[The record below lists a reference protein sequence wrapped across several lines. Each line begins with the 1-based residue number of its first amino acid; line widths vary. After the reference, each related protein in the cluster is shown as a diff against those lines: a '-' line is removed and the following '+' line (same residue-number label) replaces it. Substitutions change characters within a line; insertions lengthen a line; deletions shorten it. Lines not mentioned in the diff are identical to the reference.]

1 MADQLG
7 TLLRRLRKRS
17 GLTQEQLEARSGVS
31 VRTIRRLETGRSSD
45 HRLGTVNLLA
55 DALEAG
61 PEDRQ
66 RLAATLAGST
76 TELAVSVPGTIP
88 ETFPES
94 VRERAPAAEPAPD
107 PAPAPISIP
116 AQSSRPK
123 ENGTRTRLP
132 IHSDLADAA
141 TELAKEIRRRWQR
154 EEEHRRVHDPFPL
167 PVRWQDAPESL
178 TDHSENIQRLPP
190 GAISQEMDLSG
201 DLGSVAEVYR
211 RILSGRLVVLGR
223 AGSGKSILT
232 IRFVLDQL
240 EAREPH
246 DRVPVIFS
254 LGSWDP
260 TAIALR
266 DWLIDLLVRDHPHLT
281 RRAPDGSTLAAALV
295 DADLVLPVLDGFD
308 EIAEGLRSTALETLN
323 ATSLP
328 LVLTSRRGEFAEAV
342 EETGTPLVWAAG
354 LELTDLTLDDLAAY
368 LPRTARPV
376 PRGDGGSGAVWNP
389 VLARLRAGESGAD
402 TPLARVLSTPLM
414 IILARTMYSG
424 TPGRDPA
431 ELLDTERFPDEN
443 SLEEH
448 LLAGFVPTVYRHR
461 VAERSAVGRPER
473 HRDPE
478 RAEHWLG
485 YLAHHLARLDRDQQ
499 DLAWWRIGDSLRLST
514 RLLSVVVSSAL
525 CVAFAEWFVNL
536 INLPFPI
543 GEALLLGGSLGIAA
557 GLAFGCVHAILARF
571 GTAAFEPAHV
581 RLRLPGAGTG
591 IGHRPVRTFTAR
603 FGAVLLGGFVMGVG
617 CASALALQRWLYYGI
632 PLADDVVIK
641 GTLINMLVLGLIFG
655 AGAGLVFGLMAAFE
669 APLDVTSAATP
680 VGLLVSNRATVARQ
694 VLVLVPMLTLA
705 ITLGGFLITDLLQG
719 VLGTLNWRLS
729 DGLAIGTV
737 GGLGGACSYALSFTA
752 WGRWLVLSRVWLP
765 LTGKLPWDTVAFLDD
780 AYRRG
785 VLRQTGAVYQ
795 FRHIRLQHHLARSY
809 RERQSKYAPAR
820 FGPGA

>member
-1 MADQLG
+1 MTDQLG
-7 TLLRRLRKRS
+7 MLLRRLRKRA

-31 VRTIRRLETGRSSD
+31 VRTIRRLETGGPSD

-66 RLAATLAGST
+66 RLAATLTKPATAAISGAPAPAAGPAVPNSAGVPSRGPASVPAQPSHAAELT
-76 TELAVSVPGTIP
+76 VPHPMRSELALAVTELA
-88 ETFPES
+88 
-94 VRERAPAAEPAPD
+94 R
-107 PAPAPISIP
+107 
-116 AQSSRPK
+116 
-123 ENGTRTRLP
+123 
-132 IHSDLADAA
+132 
-141 TELAKEIRRRWQR
+141 EIRRRWQR

-167 PVRWQDAPESL
+167 PVRWRDAPASL

-190 GAISQEMDLSG
+190 GATSRDMDLSG
-201 DLGSVAEVYR
+201 DLGSVTEVYGR
-211 RILSGRLVVLGR
+211 VLSGRLVVLGR

-232 IRFVLDQL
+232 IRFVLDYL
-240 EAREPH
+240 ETRTAH

-260 TAIALR
+260 TTVALR

-281 RRAPDGSTLAAALV
+281 RRTPEGSTLAAALV

-342 EETGTPLVWAAG
+342 QETGSPLVWAAG
-354 LELTDLTLDDLAAY
+354 LELTDLTVDDLAGY

-376 PRGDGGSGAVWNP
+376 PRGDSGDAAVWTP
-389 VLARLRAGESGAD
+389 VLDRLSAPESGAA
-402 TPLARVLSTPLM
+402 TPLARVLRTPLM
-414 IILARTMYSG
+414 IALARTMYSEA
-424 TPGRDPA
+424 PDSDPA

-448 LLAGFVPTVYRHR
+448 LLAGFVPTVYRR
-461 VAERSAVGRPER
+461 RAAERGAPGHRER
-473 HRDPE
+473 HRDPQ
-478 RAEHWLG
+478 RAERWLS
-485 YLAHHLARLDRDQQ
+485 YLAHHLAQLDGDHQ
-499 DLAWWRIGDSLRLST
+499 DLAWWRVGDSLRRST

-536 INLPFPI
+536 INLPFPV
-543 GEALLLGGSLGIAA
+543 GEALLVGGSMGLAA
-557 GLAFGCVHAILARF
+557 GLAFGCVHAILLRF
-571 GTAAFEPAHV
+571 GAAAFEPAHV

-591 IGHRPVRTFTAR
+591 AGRRPVRTFAAR
-603 FGAVLLGGFVMGVG
+603 FAAVLPGGFVMGVG
-617 CASALALQRWLYYGI
+617 CAAALALQRRLYYGM
-632 PLADDVVIK
+632 PLLSDMVIK
-641 GTLINMLVLGLIFG
+641 ATLINMLVLGLIFG
-655 AGAGLVFGLMAAFE
+655 AGAGLVFGVTAVLE
-669 APLDVTSAATP
+669 APLHVASTATP
-680 VGLLVSNRATVARQ
+680 AGLLASNRATVARQ

-705 ITLGGFLITDLLQG
+705 IAVGGHLITELLDG
-719 VLGTLNWRLS
+719 ILGPLTWS
-729 DGLAIGTV
+729 VADGLAIGVT
-737 GGLGGACSYALSFTA
+737 GGLGGTCSYALAFTA

-765 LTGKLPWDTVAFLDD
+765 LTGKLPWDAVAFLDD

-809 RERQSKYAPAR
+809 REHQGTYAPAR
-820 FGPGA
+820 FGSGA